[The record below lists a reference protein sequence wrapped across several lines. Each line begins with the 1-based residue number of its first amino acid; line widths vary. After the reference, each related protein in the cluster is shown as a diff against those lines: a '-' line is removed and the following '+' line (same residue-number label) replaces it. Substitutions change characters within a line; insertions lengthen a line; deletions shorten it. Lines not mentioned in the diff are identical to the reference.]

1 MRKHYLENIRWVTV
15 VIVLLYHVLYMYNA
29 EGILGGAGK
38 ITNLSVQHYDALMYL
53 VYPWIMPVLYIVA
66 GISSRIVLDKHTNKE
81 FIRSRTRKLLVP
93 STIGVFVFHF
103 IQGYVSMSFGN
114 AFEELS
120 KAGVPGPVIFMIMVA
135 SGSGV
140 LWFCHL
146 LWIYSLILVIIRKI
160 EKGRLLKLGA
170 KAPMWLILLLFF
182 PLWGAAQILNA
193 PIIPV
198 YRFGYY
204 LAFFLVGYYV
214 FSNDEVIEKLKKYA
228 VWFIAAGS
236 ALCVTF
242 TVICF
247 WVRGGMNYAEKP
259 VNVGPLYVACSYI
272 GSIAMIAGFARVGDI
287 SNRFTEWMSKRSFG
301 LYVFHYLGI
310 SSMALIFAKSGLLP
324 APLCYIISLIA
335 GFVFGYG
342 LYEIISRIPFY
353 RWAVLGIKKE
363 KKHVQRQSDT
373 SEKD

>member
-1 MRKHYLENIRWVTV
+1 MRKHYLDNIRWVTV

-38 ITNLSVQHYDALMYL
+38 ITNLSVQHYDSLMYF

-114 AFEELS
+114 AFTELS
-120 KAGVPGPVIFMIMVA
+120 KAGVPAPVIFMIMVA

-146 LWIYSLILVIIRKI
+146 LWIYSLILVVIRKI
-160 EKGRLLKLGA
+160 EKGRLLNLGA
-170 KAPMWLILLLFF
+170 KTPIWLVLMFVF
-182 PLWGAAQILNA
+182 PLWGAAQILNT
-193 PIIPV
+193 PIVPV
-198 YRFGYY
+198 YRIGYY
-204 LAFFLVGYYV
+204 LAFFLIGYYV
-214 FSNDEVIEKLKKYA
+214 FSNDQVIEKLKKYA
-228 VWFIAAGS
+228 VLFITAGIAFCAA
-236 ALCVTF
+236 F
-242 TVICF
+242 TVINF
-247 WVRGGMNYAEKP
+247 WAKGGMNYADSP
-259 VNVGPLYVACSYI
+259 VNRGPLYAACSYF
-272 GSIAMIAGFARVGDI
+272 GSLAMLAGFARFGDV
-287 SNRFTEWMSKRSFG
+287 SNKLTEWMSKRSFG

-310 SSMALIFAKSGLLP
+310 SSMALIFAKPGLLP

-335 GFVFGYG
+335 GFAFGYG
-342 LYEIISRIPFY
+342 LYEIFSRIPFY
-353 RWAVLGIKKE
+353 RWALLGIKKE
-363 KKHVQRQSDT
+363 KKNVQR
-373 SEKD
+373 

>member
-1 MRKHYLENIRWVTV
+1 MRKHYLDNIRWVTV

-93 STIGVFVFHF
+93 STIGVLVFHVV
-103 IQGYVSMSFGN
+103 QGYVSMSFGD
-114 AFEELS
+114 AFTELA
-120 KAGVPGPVIFMIMVA
+120 KAGVPAPVIFMIMVA
-135 SGSGV
+135 TGSGV

-146 LWIYSLILVIIRKI
+146 LWIYSLILVLIRKI
-160 EKGRLLKLGA
+160 EKGRLLNLGA
-170 KAPMWLILLLFF
+170 KMPVWLVILLLF

-193 PIIPV
+193 PMISV

-204 LAFFLVGYYV
+204 LAFFLIGYYV
-214 FSNDEVIEKLKKYA
+214 FSNDQVIEKLKKHA
-228 VWFIAAGS
+228 VWFIAAGVG
-236 ALCVTF
+236 LCTAF
-242 TVICF
+242 TIIYFFVKD
-247 WVRGGMNYAEKP
+247 GMSFADKP
-259 VNVGPLYVACSYI
+259 VNTGLLYVACSYS
-272 GSIAMIAGFARVGDI
+272 GSLAMIAGFARYGDV
-287 SNRFTEWMSKRSFG
+287 SSRFTEWMSKRSFG

-310 SSMALIFAKSGLLP
+310 SSMALIFAKHMLLP
-324 APLCYIISLIA
+324 APLCYIISLLA

-342 LYEIISRIPFY
+342 LYELISRIPFY
-353 RWAVLGIKKE
+353 RLAVLGIKME
-363 KKHVQRQSDT
+363 KKHVQR
-373 SEKD
+373 

>member
-1 MRKHYLENIRWVTV
+1 MRKHYLDNIRWATV
-15 VIVLLYHVLYMYNA
+15 VIVVLYHVLYMYNA
-29 EGILGGAGK
+29 EGVLGGVGK
-38 ITNLSVQHYDALMYL
+38 ITNLSWQHYDVFQYL

-66 GISSRIVLDKHTNKE
+66 GISSRIVLEKRTAKE
-81 FIRSRTRKLLVP
+81 FIKSRTRKLLVP

-103 IQGYVSMSFGN
+103 IQGYVSMSFGD
-114 AFEELS
+114 AFTAL
-120 KAGVPGPVIFMIMVA
+120 ADGGVPAPVIFLIMVA

-146 LWIYSLILVIIRKI
+146 LWIYSLILVLVRKI

-170 KAPMWLILLLFF
+170 KTPLWLIVLLFF
-182 PLWGAAQILNA
+182 PAWGAAQVLNA
-193 PIIPV
+193 PIIQV

-204 LAFFLVGYYV
+204 LIFFLFGYYV
-214 FSNDEVIEKLKKYA
+214 FSNDEVMEKLKKYA
-228 VWFIAAGS
+228 ALFMCSGI
-236 ALCVTF
+236 ALCIGFSVLY
-242 TVICF
+242 F
-247 WVRGGMNYAEKP
+247 WVRGGMNCADKP
-259 VNVGPLYVACSYI
+259 VNVGPLYVACSYF
-272 GSIAMIAGFARVGDI
+272 GSLAMLAGFARYGDI
-287 SNRFTEWMSKRSFG
+287 SSRFTEWMSKRSFG

-310 SSMALIFAKSGLLP
+310 SSMALIFAKPSLLP

-363 KKHVQRQSDT
+363 KKHVQR
-373 SEKD
+373 

>member
-1 MRKHYLENIRWVTV
+1 MRKHYLDNIRWVTV

-38 ITNLSVQHYDALMYL
+38 ITDLSVQHYDALMYL

-120 KAGVPGPVIFMIMVA
+120 KAGVPGPVIFLIMVA

-146 LWIYSLILVIIRKI
+146 LWIYSLILVLIRKI
-160 EKGRLLKLGA
+160 EKGRLLDLGA
-170 KAPMWLILLLFF
+170 KAPLWLILLLFF

-193 PIIPV
+193 PIVPV

-204 LAFFLVGYYV
+204 LAFFLAGYYV

-236 ALCVTF
+236 ALCAAF
-242 TVICF
+242 AVICF

-259 VNVGPLYVACSYI
+259 VNVGPLYVACSYF
-272 GSIAMIAGFARVGDI
+272 GSLAMIAGFAKFGDI

-310 SSMALIFAKSGLLP
+310 SSMALIFAKPGLLP

-363 KKHVQRQSDT
+363 KKNVQG
-373 SEKD
+373 